1 MGPDDVSGEQARES
15 LLAVDVVVA
24 EARRYRVWRMQ
35 RADLHQAGMVGLLVA
50 ADRFDPDRGV
60 PFRAFARHWVRKE
73 IQRAI
78 ADQEFA
84 STVPAALTGSLV
96 ALRGLLA
103 TDRADLYLAAAAL
116 NMRPATAAAPQ
127 QLPTSADPDGAIDV
141 IDTSA
146 PRWSESIGCHKV
158 ARRTRTLGAGPLE
171 DEVRRA

>member
-1 MGPDDVSGEQARES
+1 MGV
-15 LLAVDVVVA
+15 
-24 EARRYRVWRMQ
+24 
-35 RADLHQAGMVGLLVA
+35 
-50 ADRFDPDRGV
+50 RGSDS
-60 PFRAFARHWVRKE
+60 AHLE

-84 STVPAALTGSLV
+84 STVPATLTGPLV

-116 NMRPATAAAPQ
+116 NMKPATAAAPQQ